1 VTKTKK
7 TKRFLFYASVA
18 IFIILSYVI
27 ILYAQGY
34 KYSISQVKFLRT
46 GAISLRMNVSAR
58 IFLDDKLDGSTSF
71 FNNAYSID
79 RLLPGTYEISV
90 QKNGFSSWEKTAS
103 VEEGFVVD
111 FSAIILLP
119 KEGEKKQKL
128 FEEVALLFKN
138 LAPIPVIQP
147 KPSSSSRPKIKQSP
161 SPSPSPTQESIQEL
175 YILDSKEG
183 KLYDNTDGQFK
194 EIANN
199 VLGFRLSKNKNKIAW
214 WNSNELWIVWLNDQ
228 NYQPF
233 YKKNDKEMMTRF
245 QIPIQN
251 GAWFRDE
258 DHVILELEQ
267 HDSRNRPYSI
277 YRVIE
282 TDKRGGVN
290 IVEL

>member
-1 VTKTKK
+1 MTKTKK